1 MRSSFTKIAA
11 ALLFAIAL
19 FSCNFD
25 TMGSDKGAITM
36 RLPDQSQLNAIA
48 SSGALAEVSRSVSS
62 GGSISAGAVDQFKVV
77 VRNISS
83 HESITQFV
91 APGSSITVDEL
102 EPGSWDV
109 AIFGY
114 ETATGISELK
124 YYGNARG
131 IAVEGGE
138 TSNATVGLYNI
149 SANMPGF
156 AFNGID
162 SSAAT
167 TIGYAYMTWSC
178 AELGQSGEDFYSF
191 DSYDTSFDSS
201 EPIQPPIPIFMEPGY
216 SYNAKITFFVTGGQ
230 AKYTGT
236 AEGIVPAAGGL
247 VIGNTTE
254 LDKLLTPVGSLNG
267 PYVIG
272 NSFVN
277 FIDYYYSEFSLDGT
291 QIPCTNA
298 SYKAV
303 YNEVCGLAVPYIASY
318 GIYSCIFMPTVYHP
332 TIVPSV
338 SVSNKT
344 IQKGQTITVSPSL
357 NPPAPKAWPM
367 LTTEAA
373 TL

>member
-48 SSGALAEVSRSVSS
+48 SSAACANGVSRSVSS

-114 ETATGISELK
+114 ASTGTSGDPI

-149 SANMPGF
+149 SGNMPGF
-156 AFNGID
+156 GFNGVD
-162 SSAAT
+162 PSAAMN
-167 TIGYAYMTWSC
+167 IQYAYMAWSC
-178 AELGQSGEDFYSF
+178 AELGQGGE
-191 DSYDTSFDSS
+191 
-201 EPIQPPIPIFMEPGY
+201 
-216 SYNAKITFFVTGGQ
+216 
-230 AKYTGT
+230 
-236 AEGIVPAAGGL
+236 
-247 VIGNTTE
+247 
-254 LDKLLTPVGSLNG
+254 
-267 PYVIG
+267 
-272 NSFVN
+272 
-277 FIDYYYSEFSLDGT
+277 
-291 QIPCTNA
+291 
-298 SYKAV
+298 
-303 YNEVCGLAVPYIASY
+303 
-318 GIYSCIFMPTVYHP
+318 
-332 TIVPSV
+332 
-338 SVSNKT
+338 
-344 IQKGQTITVSPSL
+344 
-357 NPPAPKAWPM
+357 
-367 LTTEAA
+367 
-373 TL
+373 